1 MSNLSFPTLIR
12 RLPPSHSRSR
22 NSYVPRRRDANRK
35 AVIAAAGTILIG
47 IACVIAVFGVNS
59 YAPATALYEDA
70 ENKVIMDQG
79 NAALANAGVEI
90 DTENHN
96 AFEKAELEK
105 TFTQAIAEQKA
116 EKAIAKANWEA
127 SKSSSS
133 KKSSSSSSSSKKSSS
148 SHAAHM
154 DQHLESLY
162 EDAENKVIMDQGNAA
177 LTNAGVEID
186 TENHNAFEKAELE
199 KTFTQAIAEQK
210 AEKAIAKANW
220 EASKSKSS
228 KKSSSSSSKKSSS
241 SHHS

>member
-1 MSNLSFPTLIR
+1 MSNLSFPTLFR

-22 NSYVPRRRDANRK
+22 ISYVPRRRDANRK

-127 SKSSSS
+127 SKS
-133 KKSSSSSSSSKKSSS
+133 
-148 SHAAHM
+148 
-154 DQHLESLY
+154 
-162 EDAENKVIMDQGNAA
+162 
-177 LTNAGVEID
+177 
-186 TENHNAFEKAELE
+186 
-199 KTFTQAIAEQK
+199 
-210 AEKAIAKANW
+210 
-220 EASKSKSS
+220 KSS